1 MAKLGDNRLS
11 WICWCLLFVL
21 YLDSCKC
28 DRTYCTQFLPK
39 CVTKI
44 GPIPWDENFTM
55 KMDKIVYLSVSNNE
69 IVGHPVEFPD
79 LENLNELIIVNTT
92 LDHLDKLKYKWLQK
106 AHFISDGINSI
117 AEDAFEVPTNLS
129 SIDLSQNLLTSL
141 PSKLFTRLPYLN
153 HINLSNNKIANI
165 SRDIF
170 SANSFLM
177 TIKFQSNSLEELSM
191 DIFSNITKLEVL
203 DISNNYLHKFIPSE
217 MFLNMQD
224 GVSILDLSNN
234 LLTILDLRNIRVANV
249 ILNSNYLRKLSLGL
263 GCVELFAKNN
273 EIEDISLDASA
284 ATLQMLQLNHNK
296 LGDNIGS
303 ICQCENLRSIFLS
316 HNNITKIGF
325 CFGKMRTL
333 KELNLSG
340 NKLSQIDYGYFF
352 TDFLETLDLSYNI
365 FEEFDENILPLFQN
379 LRYLYLDGNRLSEFP
394 KDLDTIMPHLVL
406 IGLSHNR
413 FECKKLLTLYRQ
425 YKATNRIAFNI
436 DEPSPVN
443 MTNIRGMICYK
454 KNESEIPLDD
464 TENATSDSQNH
475 LKISNSI
482 FRKELQ
488 KLRLKLENSENAT
501 LNPEYRTELPL
512 ISPPVTNITTPI
524 IMEAETAILTEKNLP
539 EETDQYPSTT
549 NINEYHPQRA
559 AELRNDTNATVLDD
573 IFKSLM
579 NIEGKI
585 KDLGQFFSQN
595 NRTTVTQSL
604 DDKNSEHTLATISA
618 ILAVAVIVLVVGV
631 LWYNY
636 HSYFFYKKLRE
647 NNAEALRTFPN
658 IYNYQ

>member
-1 MAKLGDNRLS
+1 M
-11 WICWCLLFVL
+11 L

-28 DRTYCTQFLPK
+28 DRTYCTQFLPI
-39 CVTKI
+39 CVIKI

-55 KMDKIVYLSVSNNE
+55 EVDKIVYLSVTNNE
-69 IVGHPVEFPD
+69 IAGRPVEFPD

-106 AHFISDGINSI
+106 AHFISDGIKSI

-129 SIDLSQNLLTSL
+129 NIDLSQNLLTSL
-141 PSKLFTRLPYLN
+141 PSKLFSRLQYLN

-170 SANSFLM
+170 SANSLLM

-203 DISNNYLHKFIPSE
+203 DISNNYLHKFLPSE
-217 MFLNMQD
+217 IFLNMQD
-224 GVSILDLSNN
+224 EVSILDLSNN

-284 ATLQMLQLNHNK
+284 ATLRMLQLNHNK

-303 ICQCENLRSIFLS
+303 ICQCENLRSVFLS

-365 FEEFDENILPLFQN
+365 FEEFDENILSLFQN

-394 KDLDTIMPHLVL
+394 EDLDTIMPHLVL

-413 FECKKLLTLYRQ
+413 FECKKLLMLYRQ
-425 YKATNRIAFNI
+425 YRATNRIAFNI
-436 DEPSPVN
+436 DEPTPAN

-454 KNESEIPLDD
+454 KNESEIPLD
-464 TENATSDSQNH
+464 TENATSDSLNH

-482 FRKELQ
+482 FWKELQ
-488 KLRLKLENSENAT
+488 KLRMKLENSENVT
-501 LNPEYRTELPL
+501 LNSENRTELPL
-512 ISPPVTNITTPI
+512 IGSASTKITTPTSI
-524 IMEAETAILTEKNLP
+524 IDTETATLTENLP
-539 EETDQYPSTT
+539 EETDQYLSTT
-549 NINEYHPQRA
+549 NVNELHPHRA

-579 NIEGKI
+579 NIESKI

-604 DDKNSEHTLATISA
+604 DDKSSEHTLATISA